1 MTSARDYSSFEFSP
15 LLLPSDI
22 GEDADASIL
31 RALGIYA
38 QIKPEEFDTTTYDGL
53 NDMLYDLSRTD
64 TFKVSDVDESLI
76 LGVAGVEAPDTS
88 KDYLFVEG
96 IAVHRGARGMELG
109 VFIVHNIV
117 ELARSHGKVAL
128 EGNVRPTME
137 PYYEKRGW
145 QYVED
150 AKNPQ
155 RMRLEIN

>member
-1 MTSARDYSSFEFSP
+1 VTSPRDYSSFEFSP

-22 GEDADASIL
+22 DEGADASIL

-38 QIKPEEFDTTTYDGL
+38 QIKPEEFDATTYDGL

-64 TFKVSDVDESLI
+64 TFQVNEVDDPLI
-76 LGVAGVEAPDTS
+76 LGVAGVEAPDAS

-109 VFIVHNIV
+109 VFIVDEIIKRAWDHD
-117 ELARSHGKVAL
+117 KVAL
-128 EGNVRPTME
+128 EGNVRPSME

-145 QYVED
+145 HYVED

-155 RMRLEIN
+155 RMRLEID